1 MAPLFNWLI
10 RKPMVRVLLEHTVG
24 IDRRRPIPPASRI
37 TFKIWFSKRP
47 RPVKSKG
54 PKAALFIDFS
64 LAM

>member
-1 MAPLFNWLI
+1 
-10 RKPMVRVLLEHTVG
+10 MVRVLLENTVG

-37 TFKIWFSKRP
+37 TFKKWFSKRP

-64 LAM
+64 PAM